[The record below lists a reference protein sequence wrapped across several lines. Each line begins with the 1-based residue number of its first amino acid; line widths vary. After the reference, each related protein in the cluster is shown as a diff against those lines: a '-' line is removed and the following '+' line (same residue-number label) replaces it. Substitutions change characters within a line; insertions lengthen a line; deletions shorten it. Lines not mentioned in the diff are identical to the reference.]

1 MRRRLTAL
9 LLALATMCGLML
21 SASPTAAALPFPDP
35 GDPAE
40 ILCRAGTS
48 SIWDYL
54 PGGVDEPSDSI
65 AGADECEMVDEAVE
79 RAMLAPWKAVWDS
92 IVGDIIRS
100 ARDATTWSLKK
111 TLTFS
116 LEGPSVDLEGT
127 GLWGGKAT
135 LAGMLAWLGLL
146 IAVAGVMWNLAKMAL
161 TGQAKHAGRAM
172 GGWVENLVLSFLG
185 VGLFGL
191 LLAAG
196 DAMTK
201 GLVDAT
207 FADDG
212 SANDQIIGVLVPLT
226 IMNPIIVLCMVGALL
241 LIGFVQMVLI
251 FLRQAAIPIICL
263 LLPVAGGGRTGGETT
278 RKWAPTLITSGL
290 VIVAYKPIVAIIIC
304 TGFAEVGHAEGV
316 VGWLRGVATLFLA
329 VVAPAPLTKIFAPF
343 GAAVGSA
350 MGSGGASSALSAAAG
365 YLGAKKEKG
374 GDSGGGGGDRG
385 HAPADPVSHAQYVDQ
400 VRPGAG
406 QNPGRSGDGG
416 QGRDGSQGGDAQ
428 AQAARNESSRVPS
441 QAGAAGADGAD
452 AAAAGSSSPTATGA
466 GTAATAGA
474 AGGAASAT
482 GAAGVGIQVLD
493 GVNDAIQGASGQMGG
508 GNQ

>member
-1 MRRRLTAL
+1 MMRRLAAL
-9 LLALATMCGLML
+9 LLALAAVVGLTV
-21 SASPTAAALPFPDP
+21 SASAPAAALPDP
-35 GDPAE
+35 GDAAE
-40 ILCRAGTS
+40 IACRVGSS
-48 SIWDYL
+48 SIWDVI
-54 PGGVDEPSDSI
+54 PGDIGAPSDSI
-65 AGADECEMVDEAVE
+65 TGSSDCEKVDEAVE
-79 RAMLAPWKAVWDS
+79 KAMKASWKAVWDS
-92 IVGDIIRS
+92 VVGDIIRA

-135 LAGMLAWLGLL
+135 LAGMLAWLGLV
-146 IAVAGVMWNLAKMAL
+146 IAVAGVMWNLGKMAL

-172 GGWVENLVLSFLG
+172 GGWIENLVLSFLG

-191 LLAAG
+191 LLVAG
-196 DAMTK
+196 DAMTT

-212 SANDQIIGVLVPLT
+212 AAYEQILTVLVPAA
-226 IMNPIIVLCMVGALL
+226 IINPIVALCMVAVLL
-241 LIGFVQMVLI
+241 LIGFVQMVMI

-278 RKWAPTLITSGL
+278 RKWAPTLITSGI
-290 VIVAYKPIVAIIIC
+290 VIITYKPIVAIIIC
-304 TGFAEVGHAEGV
+304 TGFAEVGHPENV
-316 VGWLRGVATLFLA
+316 VAWLRGVATLFLA
-329 VVAPAPLTKIFAPF
+329 ILAPGPLFKIFAPF

-365 YLGAKKEKG
+365 YLGAKKKG
-374 GDSGGGGGDRG
+374 GDSDSGGSDRG

-406 QNPGRSGDGG
+406 QNPGRSGDGAGG
-416 QGRDGSQGGDAQ
+416 QNGSQGGDAQ
-428 AQAARNESSRVPS
+428 AQAARNEGSRVPG
-441 QAGAAGADGAD
+441 QAGAAGADT
-452 AAAAGSSSPTATGA
+452 AAGASSPAATGA
-466 GTAATAGA
+466 GTAATAGV
-474 AGGAASAT
+474 GGGSASAT
-482 GAAGVGIQVLD
+482 GAAGTGIQVLD
-493 GVNDAIQGASGQMGG
+493 GVNDAVQGASGQIGG

>member
-1 MRRRLTAL
+1 MMRRLAAL
-9 LLALATMCGLML
+9 LLALAAVVGLTV
-21 SASPTAAALPFPDP
+21 SASAPAAALPDP
-35 GDPAE
+35 GDAAE
-40 ILCRAGTS
+40 IVCRVGTS
-48 SIWDYL
+48 SIWDVI
-54 PGGVDEPSDSI
+54 PGDGLVTRPSDSVT
-65 AGADECEMVDEAVE
+65 GSEVCEKVDEAVE
-79 RAMLAPWKAVWDS
+79 KAMKAPWKAVWDS

-100 ARDATTWSLKK
+100 AQDATTWSLKK

-172 GGWVENLVLSFLG
+172 GGWIENLVLSFLG

-191 LLAAG
+191 LLVAG
-196 DAMTK
+196 DAMTT

-212 SANDQIIGVLVPLT
+212 AAYEQILTVLVPAT
-226 IMNPIIVLCMVGALL
+226 VINPIIALCMVGALL

-290 VIVAYKPIVAIIIC
+290 VIIAYKPIVAVIIC
-304 TGFAEVGHAEGV
+304 VGFAQLGHPESV
-316 VGWLRGVATLFLA
+316 VAWLRGVATLFLA
-329 VVAPAPLTKIFAPF
+329 IVAPAPLTKIFAPF

-350 MGSGGASSALSAAAG
+350 MGSGGAGGALSAAAG
-365 YLGAKKEKG
+365 YLGAKKEKS
-374 GDSGGGGGDRG
+374 GDSGGDRG

-406 QNPGRSGDGG
+406 QNPGRSGGG
-416 QGRDGSQGGDAQ
+416 GEGRDGGQGGDAQ
-428 AQAARNESSRVPS
+428 AQAARNESSRVPG

-466 GTAATAGA
+466 GTAAA
-474 AGGAASAT
+474 AGAASAT

-508 GNQ
+508 GNQL

>member
-1 MRRRLTAL
+1 MRRRLAAL
-9 LLALATMCGLML
+9 LLVLAAVFGLTV
-21 SASPTAAALPFPDP
+21 SASAPATALPVPDP
-35 GDPAE
+35 GDAAE
-40 ILCRAGTS
+40 LVCRGATS
-48 SIWDYL
+48 SLLDVVVGETGL
-54 PGGVDEPSDSI
+54 PSAGP
-65 AGADECEMVDEAVE
+65 AGADECEIVDDAVE
-79 RAMLAPWKAVWDS
+79 DAMLAPWKAVWDS

-212 SANDQIIGVLVPLT
+212 SANEQIIGVLVPLT
-226 IMNPIIVLCMVGALL
+226 IMNPIIVLCMVGVLL

-290 VIVAYKPIVAIIIC
+290 VIIAYKPIVAIIIC
-304 TGFAEVGHAEGV
+304 TGFAELGHAEGA

-350 MGSGGASSALSAAAG
+350 VGSGGASSALSAAAG

-374 GDSGGGGGDRG
+374 GDSGGGGSDRG

-416 QGRDGSQGGDAQ
+416 EGRDGSQGGDAQ
-428 AQAARNESSRVPS
+428 AQAARNESSRVPG
-441 QAGAAGADGAD
+441 QTGAAGADGAD
-452 AAAAGSSSPTATGA
+452 AERAGPSSPTATGA

>member
-1 MRRRLTAL
+1 MMRRLAAL
-9 LLALATMCGLML
+9 LLALTAVVGLTV
-21 SASPTAAALPFPDP
+21 SASAPAVALPDP
-35 GDPAE
+35 GDAAE
-40 ILCRAGTS
+40 IACRVGSS
-48 SIWDYL
+48 SIWDVI
-54 PGGVDEPSDSI
+54 PGDIGAPSDSI
-65 AGADECEMVDEAVE
+65 TGSSECEKVDEAVE
-79 RAMLAPWKAVWDS
+79 KAMKASWKAVWDS
-92 IVGDIIRS
+92 VVGDIIRA
-100 ARDATTWSLKK
+100 ARDATAWSLKK

-135 LAGMLAWLGLL
+135 LAGMLAWLGLV
-146 IAVAGVMWNLAKMAL
+146 IAVAGVMWNLGKMAL

-185 VGLFGL
+185 VGMFGL
-191 LLAAG
+191 LLVAG
-196 DAMTK
+196 DAMTA
-201 GLVDAT
+201 GLVNAT

-212 SANDQIIGVLVPLT
+212 AAYEQILTVLVPAA
-226 IMNPIIVLCMVGALL
+226 IINPIVALCMVGVLL
-241 LIGFVQMVLI
+241 LIGFVQMVMI

-278 RKWAPTLITSGL
+278 RKWAPTLITSGI
-290 VIVAYKPIVAIIIC
+290 VIITYKPIVAIIIC
-304 TGFAEVGHAEGV
+304 TGFAEVGHPENV
-316 VGWLRGVATLFLA
+316 VAWLRGVATLFLGIL
-329 VVAPAPLTKIFAPF
+329 APGPLFKIFAPF

-374 GDSGGGGGDRG
+374 GDSDSGSNDRG

-406 QNPGRSGDGG
+406 QNPGRPGDGAGG
-416 QGRDGSQGGDAQ
+416 QNGSQGGDAQ
-428 AQAARNESSRVPS
+428 AQAARNAPRVPG
-441 QAGAAGADGAD
+441 QAGAAGTDGAD
-452 AAAAGSSSPTATGA
+452 AAAGASSPTATGA

-482 GAAGVGIQVLD
+482 GAAGGGIQVLD
-493 GVNDAIQGASGQMGG
+493 GVNDAVQGTSGQMGG
-508 GNQ
+508 ENQ